1 MHGGRQTAWVAWQV
15 RSGWRVALLVLVL
28 GGLLPAGAFAD
39 DDIGPFRVR
48 DQFLLNMGFLAFDP
62 DTARLLPVGTV
73 QAELIE
79 TATNTFA
86 HSESVSRLLDA
97 RTARAPVDL
106 ATLRSLPGNIFY
118 LDGEMYRTALSL
130 RYGLTRR
137 VQVGVTTQLLGF
149 EEGHLDRLIEGF
161 HDTFDLAQHGRQGVP
176 RNGYRVYVR
185 ANGTEFYQDEAP
197 GFHFGDVVM
206 QAKLGLI
213 DDGAFVLSVET
224 ALKLAHGEPSIY
236 TSGSTDYGA
245 QLLASCQ
252 RNGAWW
258 HAAFGVLRLGAH
270 PFGTPDQDLLS
281 GMLAY
286 ERRLVPSLSGIVQL
300 TVSESPYRPLNLQ
313 ELSKAALQG
322 SIGVKYRLGRTTWMA
337 ALTENLVHFDNT
349 ADVGFHFG
357 VSRNF

>member
-1 MHGGRQTAWVAWQV
+1 MA
-15 RSGWRVALLVLVL
+15 WRVRWRIALLVLS
-28 GGLLPAGAFAD
+28 LLPASAVAG
-39 DDIGPFRVR
+39 DDIGPFRIR

-62 DTARLLPVGTV
+62 DTARLLPAGTG

-86 HSESVSRLLDA
+86 HSESLSRLLDA
-97 RTARAPVDL
+97 RTTRAPVDL

-130 RYGLTRR
+130 RYGLSPR

-161 HDTFDLAQHGRQGVP
+161 HDTFDLAQHGRKGVP

-197 GFHFGDVVM
+197 GFRFGDVVV

-213 DDGAFVLSVET
+213 DDSTFVLSLET
-224 ALKLAHGEPSIY
+224 ALQLSHGEPSIY
-236 TSGSTDYGA
+236 TSGGTDYGA
-245 QLLASCQ
+245 QLLASWQ

-258 HAAFGVLRLGAH
+258 HATFGFLRLSAH

-300 TVSESPYRPLNLQ
+300 TVSESPYRSLNLQ

-322 SIGVKYRLGRTTWMA
+322 SIGVKYRLGRTTWIA

-349 ADVGFHFG
+349 ADVGLHLGVNRSFG
-357 VSRNF
+357 RRTDRSAQ